1 MLALAGCAM
10 LDRPGGIFAARPTSA
25 GAAQPQD
32 PSAPAGLAAPEAVEM
47 TPLSA
52 PPFTTPFAPP
62 SAPPGA
68 TGAQSADALDTA
80 TTAERAAASAPHGST
95 AGTTALGVT
104 IASLGDPTAAGFWL
118 RTPLVSAPAKGRVV
132 AAGGA
137 SAVVDLIPSGG
148 AAGAGSQIS
157 LSALRVLGLS
167 LTDLPELS
175 VFRL

>member
-52 PPFTTPFAPP
+52 PLSAPP
-62 SAPPGA
+62 FAPPGA

-80 TTAERAAASAPHGST
+80 TAAERAAASTTAGTT

-148 AAGAGSQIS
+148 VAGAGSQIS